1 MVQVDGDA
9 VEVVHPE
16 RADVAGGV
24 RRPGRMGS
32 SGVGAEHGVIDDQL
46 AASLE
51 DLAEC
56 LPPVLAF
63 EGVWLLD
70 ELPGQIAALSVQLGA
85 QPGELLLLRTRLF
98 RALSHSSCFTALWV
112 GL

>member
-1 MVQVDGDA
+1 
-9 VEVVHPE
+9 
-16 RADVAGGV
+16 
-24 RRPGRMGS
+24 MGS

-70 ELPGQIAALSVQLGA
+70 ELPGQIAALPVQLVA
-85 QPGELLLLRTRLF
+85 QPGELLLLRRCFF
-98 RALSHSSCFTALWV
+98 RALSHSSCFTTLWV
-112 GL
+112 GM